1 VLAAVQFLAPIP
13 FLVREGVPAR
23 YLLRYPV
30 LALLPLLKVPARF
43 IRQRGWYHTP
53 HDG

>member
-1 VLAAVQFLAPIP
+1 
-13 FLVREGVPAR
+13 VPGR
-23 YLLRYPV
+23 YLIRYPV
-30 LALLPLLKVPARF
+30 LVLLPLLKVPARL